1 VAEEQWTSVKQVL
14 SITGRAGVD
23 RAVPTNKQSSRS
35 NEKARKQPSGESND
49 NLYTAYR
56 NAL

>member
-1 VAEEQWTSVKQVL
+1 VL